1 MKIPKANI
9 MLILAVLAV
18 VFTFAWFVLLVFLE
32 IPGANKGLI
41 DTFSGALITV
51 CLTSIYA
58 YYFGS
63 SKGSADKTDI
73 MKNGNS

>member
-18 VFTFAWFVLLVFLE
+18 VFTFAWFILLLFKVVPE
-32 IPGANKGLI
+32 ANKGLI